1 MHLQLF
7 NAKGDLR
14 GELKYPN
21 PLAAVENDDEDFDD
35 NRYLDVDT
43 TPGLYMRATKKS
55 IVSLT
60 APVRL
65 TSLVCMSM

>member
-1 MHLQLF
+1 M
-7 NAKGDLR
+7 NVKGDLR
-14 GELKYPN
+14 GELKYPVGD
-21 PLAAVENDDEDFDD
+21 PADDDEDLEEHDFED
-35 NRYLDVDT
+35 NRYRDVDT

>member
-1 MHLQLF
+1 M
-7 NAKGDLR
+7 
-14 GELKYPN
+14 
-21 PLAAVENDDEDFDD
+21 VEPSGVEEIDEADFED
-35 NRYLDVDT
+35 RYRLVDT
-43 TPGLYMRATKKS
+43 TPGLYMRASKKS